1 MAQEGENKLIDI
13 QGIARGGSDL
23 DCSDGMCNEVVGLV
37 YEQGQLK
44 PYSLE
49 SLGVEVT
56 GYSRIYIH
64 NTSAGKNYIFI
75 TDGGRVLWDSEVY
88 IMSHKNM
95 PYNPYA
101 DYSEDDRKD
110 LYPRHEIDINLS
122 TTTPNVSF
130 LGNLMSIDCNNIYL
144 YEGGTYN
151 IKVRNGSVNFRAS
164 VGIKPNGYVLC
175 AIACGNKELQEDERD
190 AVVEQVRQAAR
201 KLNSCVGYSYLR
213 YGIRNY
219 NNEYIYLSNPVLVSD
234 GDINNADEAKPPV
247 DNNGNVK
254 HYRPNDKGGRWDDLI
269 AHSRGLGNIQLDD
282 TPVTE
287 VLASDKGFSPRWIM
301 DDPSNPAEKCPEQ
314 LGKRWNGREGVT
326 IDDFTKIKNP
336 DTDYFCEEKIQFH
349 YPNGDFNTEDYGVA
363 NSLCIVEDVDDGG
376 VGWDVV
382 TKAIGFDAY
391 RHGTKSSR
399 TDNLFESFFPKSDEY
414 LTGKKQAMYVG
425 GAAGRDIDRSWLRAN
440 GYAQRLLNVPTIR
453 IDAKMPSGLENYI
466 LSVDILATIPVDV
479 YETSEEPRHRAC
491 KPYKITGA
499 ESIINKLNG
508 ASSGESGA
516 ISQTYK
522 VICRIPYSEIVKLE
536 QSKQGTTYVI
546 RLNGK
551 EVWEYG
557 EVGTDEYTVT
567 GEEGAATLRWGV
579 QYQYNS
585 RLHVADISYE
595 SFLGA
600 GASMINPNNPTLL
613 NQWLD
618 RLACHTTCYDAT
630 EEGKNPYR
638 KWNALSEDDYKR
650 DNWWYKTPDSGER
663 LIPLDRFGDDVK
675 AANKFNLSHIYPMG
689 TPFSFMDNR
698 ISVNDIKVLDS
709 GNDGAIKLYNMH
721 KGNGERATLPSLP
734 EPTTMRV
741 HDATNTF
748 FKRLYAAHTTQGS
761 HDLIDFNRIGIRFNN
776 DGDWV
781 WEWYDNADDRQFMY
795 YTPWRFYKYYGTT
808 IPSEL
813 KYRALDEI
821 TRRIDK
827 FNFDSYHENE
837 GDMIGE
843 ELLMLVKS
851 TRYSAKQTGAQKET
865 VSVYNV
871 IPVSLYAL
879 DLFNSI
885 CLPGTDWAKVEIVS
899 ISGAVYKAVDGGYI
913 EKERKELPIG
923 KVFDLKNTAGIN
935 DCKWID
941 NELKNVTLTG
951 LFDVAKT
958 AVSTTLKSIFDTV
971 RLSIKSDDAPKYVFR
986 VSNVN
991 SLETFDIANEYYSG
1005 RGDVIG
1011 FASNSNDISTGQ
1023 FGEYPLYVFT
1033 TEGVFS
1039 YKVDESGTKAYSVS
1053 SPVSRDVCNN
1063 RNSICETRDM
1073 VLFSSVRGLYC
1084 IRGGAVYHLSE
1095 IINGEPTDIAINDD
1109 TEWRKGNG
1117 LAVFNKAI
1125 TSDSIVTAR
1134 DAISENTE
1142 DSQIADFRTFLADG
1156 NTFLSYNY
1164 ESDIVIASNT
1174 EKNYSYT
1181 IQLLGDNQCF
1191 VSKIHSR
1198 VNYSINNYPDDTLS
1212 CKSLVPTK
1220 VERKEPISVGEVVSS
1235 EIFNREF
1242 ETRDYSTES
1251 VELDDEST
1259 IEEEQQELKVLNMTL
1274 DSSSLGIDDSVQDNP
1289 TLTVNVGVT
1298 SEFNVVNHMF
1308 YNEESGTYSSYT
1320 GDRFFVRC
1328 KNNISISEYTVE
1340 VRGENDELYYCNTES
1355 TDIEIANVE
1364 YIDSYAYNSLQ
1375 GDNKPATYVIYTRSQ
1390 SNPNLPISIV
1400 VNNGA
1405 IVSFRYAESG
1415 QPERSYDASEMESV
1429 LGCVWSLGREEEEAE
1444 GDLYSAV
1451 CVVTSTSNDSGDMIV
1466 LSHFVIIEPED
1477 VITNTFN
1484 VNIPLTNIGRLSS
1497 NTYRISVTVR
1507 CLNRAERFAN
1517 YYNSAADVPSEY
1529 YSNVS
1534 VISTVKSNVSAS
1546 LAYKEE
1552 FKHIVYHDEEY
1563 VWYKDVYSDNLFRA
1577 TYDGNVSDAK
1587 DVVIQTRP
1595 IKINND
1601 TFKQAFR
1608 VSLRGD
1614 LNIEEGKTVGLYVM
1628 ASNDCEKWMYIGG
1641 TEHSSSMGNPMVNI
1655 GTTIERFSYRYI
1667 MVVFAGRLMANS
1679 RIRAIEI
1686 SKNYKYNKKLR

>member
-49 SLGVEVT
+49 SLGVEVI

-64 NTSAGKNYIFI
+64 NTSAGKNYIFV
-75 TDGGRVLWDSEVY
+75 TDDGRVLWDSEVY
-88 IMSHKNM
+88 IMSHKDM

-101 DYSEDDRKD
+101 DYSEGERNN
-110 LYPRHEIDINLS
+110 LYPRNEIDINLS

-175 AIACGNKELQEDERD
+175 AIACSNKELQEDERD
-190 AVVEQVRQAAR
+190 TVVKNVRKAAR

-213 YGIRNY
+213 YGIRNH

-234 GDINNADEAKPPV
+234 GDINHAKDIEPPT
-247 DNNGNVK
+247 DKDGYVK
-254 HYRPNDKGGRWDDLI
+254 HYKPEEGLWDDLVGH
-269 AHSRGLGNIQLDD
+269 ARGIKGALQVDHERTSQKYYNGQRWTLDD
-282 TPVTE
+282 LSQLV
-287 VLASDKGFSPRWIM
+287 
-301 DDPSNPAEKCPEQ
+301 EKAPEQ
-314 LGKRWNGREGVT
+314 LGKRWDGRKGA
-326 IDDFTKIKNP
+326 DKADFTRIENN
-336 DTDYFCEEKIQFH
+336 DTDFFCEEKIQFH
-349 YPNGDFNTEDYGVA
+349 YPNGKFNTEDYGA
-363 NSLCIVEDVDDGG
+363 ENDLCIVEDVDDGG

-382 TKAIGFDAY
+382 TKAIGFNAY
-391 RHGTKSSR
+391 RHGDATR
-399 TDNLFESFFPKSDEY
+399 TTDLYESFFPGKDRY
-414 LTGKKQAMYVG
+414 LTGKQQAMYVG
-425 GAAGRDIDRSWLRAN
+425 GVAGRDIDRSWLRAN
-440 GYAQRLLNVPTIR
+440 GYAQRLLNVLTIR
-453 IDAKMPSGLENYI
+453 IDEPMPKGLENYI
-466 LSVDILATIPVDV
+466 LSVDILATTPVDV
-479 YETSEEPRHRAC
+479 YETSDDPTHRAC
-491 KPYKITGA
+491 KPYKITDK

-508 ASSGESGA
+508 TSDESGA
-516 ISQTYK
+516 ISQTYH
-522 VICRIPYSEIVKLE
+522 VICRIKYDDIKNLSKN
-536 QSKQGTTYVI
+536 KQGQTYVV
-546 RLNGK
+546 RMTGK
-551 EVWEYG
+551 EVWENG
-557 EVGTDEYTVT
+557 VTGTLPYTVS
-567 GEEGAATLRWGV
+567 GEEGVKSLRWNI

-585 RLHVADISYE
+585 RLHVADITYN

-618 RLACHTTCYDAT
+618 RLACHTTCYNAT

-638 KWNALSEDDYKR
+638 KWNALGKTDKADI
-650 DNWWYKTPDSGER
+650 WWYQGLDDSGDR
-663 LIPLDRFGDDVK
+663 LIPLDRFSDDVK
-675 AANKFNLSHIYPMG
+675 AADKFDLSHIYPMG
-689 TPFSFMDNR
+689 TPFSFADDR
-698 ISVNDIKVLDS
+698 ITVNDVKILD
-709 GNDGAIKLYNMH
+709 DGENGAMRLYNIH
-721 KGNGERATLPSLP
+721 KGNSDTDKLPALP
-734 EPTTMRV
+734 EPATMRV
-741 HDATNTF
+741 HDATYTF
-748 FKRLYAAHTTQGS
+748 FRNIRSANNSHYGS
-761 HDLIDFNRIGIRFNN
+761 AERHIYLDFNSIYIHHKIDRDDI
-776 DGDWV
+776 DGNRV
-781 WEWYDNADDRQFMY
+781 VKWYKNANGTEYRY
-795 YTPWRFYKYYGTT
+795 YTPSRFYNYYDTT
-808 IPSEL
+808 MPL
-813 KYRALDEI
+813 DARMDALNTI
-821 TRRIDK
+821 THRIDK
-827 FNFDSYHENE
+827 FVFDSYNEDE

-951 LFDVAKT
+951 LFDVAKA
-958 AVSTTLKSIFDTV
+958 AVSTTLQSIFDTV
-971 RLSIKSDDAPKYVFR
+971 RLSIKSDDAPKYIFR

-1095 IINGEPTDIAINDD
+1095 IINGEPTDIAVNDD
-1109 TEWRKGNG
+1109 AEWRKGNG

-1142 DSQIADFRTFLADG
+1142 DSQIADFRAFLADS

-1164 ESDIVIASNT
+1164 ESDIVLASNT

-1191 VSKIHSR
+1191 ISKIHSR

-1212 CKSLVPTK
+1212 CKSLTPTT
-1220 VERKEPISVGEVVSS
+1220 VEEKGTRYVGEVVSVELLDRTFSVSSDDS
-1235 EIFNREF
+1235 E
-1242 ETRDYSTES
+1242 SL
-1251 VELDDEST
+1251 ELDDERTEMHES
-1259 IEEEQQELKVLNMTL
+1259 QELDVYNMEL
-1274 DSSSLGIDDSVQDNP
+1274 DASALGIDGSIQENP
-1289 TLTVNVGVT
+1289 KLTVAFDVKAGFDVINSMLVGENEDSYLPYLGNRFLV
-1298 SEFNVVNHMF
+1298 SINNEIDINSYRVV
-1308 YNEESGTYSSYT
+1308 
-1320 GDRFFVRC
+1320 
-1328 KNNISISEYTVE
+1328 
-1340 VRGENDELYYCNTES
+1340 VRGENDEVYYDRTE
-1355 TDIEIANVE
+1355 ENVDVKVSNVDF
-1364 YIDSYAYNSLQ
+1364 IDSDSYRFRPADSKPQTYSLYTKSQ
-1375 GDNKPATYVIYTRSQ
+1375 GVPLLPSSITTNAEDLMSSFVYEGQTY
-1390 SNPNLPISIV
+1390 PI
-1400 VNNGA
+1400 
-1405 IVSFRYAESG
+1405 E
-1415 QPERSYDASEMESV
+1415 EMEDI
-1429 LGCVWSLGREEEEAE
+1429 LGCVWSFDITGDESE
-1444 GDLYSAV
+1444 GDVYCAIGVLMNQGSE
-1451 CVVTSTSNDSGDMIV
+1451 STTIGR
-1466 LSHFVIIEPED
+1466 LVIIDTPDEEQSG
-1477 VITNTFN
+1477 TLN
-1484 VNIPLTNIGRLSS
+1484 VEIPLTSIGNISS
-1497 NTYRISVTVR
+1497 NNYRISVSVNCSNNVVR
-1507 CLNRAERFAN
+1507 RAS
-1517 YYNSAADVPSEY
+1517 YYDSAADVPAEY
-1529 YSNVS
+1529 YSKVYVRSMAS
-1534 VISTVKSNVSAS
+1534 VNVSAS
-1546 LAYKEE
+1546 LEYKEE
-1552 FKHIVYHDEEY
+1552 FKHIVYHNEEY
-1563 VWYKDVYSDNLFRA
+1563 VEYKDVYSDNLFRA
-1577 TYDGNVSDAK
+1577 TYDGNVSEAK